1 MRYRYETSHGVSV
14 SRRRAAA
21 SMPRRSST
29 GQQGSGKKARKA
41 KGQADSVEHHE
52 IDDDLF
58 MLGGGGEGR
67 GRGERRTSSRVV
79 GGQSSGGTDQ
89 DAIALAKSFY
99 HGPQKNQMVLNVEG
113 RGSCTVFALGASI
126 GLNVK
131 HVVESGD
138 SLGNEITTVHANDR
152 VIDLLFRSGAQQTLY
167 DHYQGRQTVQH
178 PRCIQWFTD
187 QLVQVDARDSAT
199 FACVKE
205 VLILQP
211 TSRLLKGVKRLL
223 DESDG
228 QHKKTKV

>member
-1 MRYRYETSHGVSV
+1 
-14 SRRRAAA
+14 
-21 SMPRRSST
+21 
-29 GQQGSGKKARKA
+29 
-41 KGQADSVEHHE
+41 
-52 IDDDLF
+52 
-58 MLGGGGEGR
+58 
-67 GRGERRTSSRVV
+67 
-79 GGQSSGGTDQ
+79 
-89 DAIALAKSFY
+89 
-99 HGPQKNQMVLNVEG
+99 MVLNVEG

-138 SLGNEITTVHANDR
+138 SLGNQIGTVHANDR

>member
-1 MRYRYETSHGVSV
+1 
-14 SRRRAAA
+14 
-21 SMPRRSST
+21 MPRRSST
-29 GQQGSGKKARKA
+29 GQGSGKKARKA

-58 MLGGGGEGR
+58 MLGGGGEGG

-138 SLGNEITTVHANDR
+138 SLGNQIGTVHANDR
-152 VIDLLFRSGAQQTLY
+152 VIDLWFYFALARSRPCMITTKADRLCNIRVAFNGSPINLY
-167 DHYQGRQTVQH
+167 IRWAVCRRELPKGNG
-178 PRCIQWFTD
+178 
-187 QLVQVDARDSAT
+187 LSA
-199 FACVKE
+199 
-205 VLILQP
+205 
-211 TSRLLKGVKRLL
+211 SG
-223 DESDG
+223 
-228 QHKKTKV
+228 